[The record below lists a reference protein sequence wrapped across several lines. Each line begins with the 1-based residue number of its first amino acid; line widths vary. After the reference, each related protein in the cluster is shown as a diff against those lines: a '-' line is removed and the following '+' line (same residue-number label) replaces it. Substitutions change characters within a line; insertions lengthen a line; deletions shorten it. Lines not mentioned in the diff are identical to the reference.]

1 MLTSCDVGSL
11 SVGSLC
17 GRAGGQNIAVA
28 CLSFDPTA
36 RRTRDDNKSRKVP
49 DELEQKARRDI
60 YGKDAGFGSVLGA
73 GENNIKTEVPPP
85 RVELETNWLAK
96 HYSQVRYQYPN
107 LTLDD

>member
-1 MLTSCDVGSL
+1 VLTSCEVGSL
-11 SVGSLC
+11 SIDSWC

-28 CLSFDPTA
+28 CLSFDFTA
-36 RRTRDDNKSRKVP
+36 RRTKHDNKSRKVP

-73 GENNIKTEVPPP
+73 GKKRSNHKSL
-85 RVELETNWLAK
+85 ELETNWLAK